1 MSKGKNAQ
9 IKKIGLIG
17 CIATGIGTIIGSGI
31 FGSLPEVINSIG
43 PGAVG
48 ALVIAVIY
56 IIACLIPNM
65 FASSVIPATGS
76 FFLYQAKLVHPMAGL
91 FMAVQN
97 LLFPVLVSVF
107 AVLFSDYF
115 VALIPSL
122 DGKQV
127 LISIAILIVYTGIG
141 WFGNHTFVSVN
152 NIMVAMLLVAI
163 GLYVFIGVPN
173 MNPGQLV
180 LADIIRPGVKLT
192 SFSAAVGILSSS
204 LSGAGSISQIA
215 GDVEN
220 PRRNLPLAMILA
232 PVLVCVVYV
241 LMAVVSLGAMEGSQI
256 VTLSDV
262 AREFMSPALV
272 TFFIVGGPLCG
283 VLTSMV
289 PQIMLSVA
297 SVAVA
302 ADSGVYPEG
311 FARRNKYNVPVGTF
325 IYVMVF
331 AMILAATGAG
341 FGVLMTMFSFVNTL
355 SNLLMALIPFFLYK
369 RYPHACNH
377 AGFKMNK
384 AFTYVVSVFAAIASG
399 YLSFTML
406 STLGATVW
414 ILIGIGAAASVV
426 YFYLRIRYLKRKG
439 RDLIED
445 MRSPYAEWS
454 EREEACRKMD
464 EESQKSI

>member
-1 MSKGKNAQ
+1 
-9 IKKIGLIG
+9 
-17 CIATGIGTIIGSGI
+17 
-31 FGSLPEVINSIG
+31 
-43 PGAVG
+43 
-48 ALVIAVIY
+48 
-56 IIACLIPNM
+56 
-65 FASSVIPATGS
+65 
-76 FFLYQAKLVHPMAGL
+76 
-91 FMAVQN
+91 
-97 LLFPVLVSVF
+97 
-107 AVLFSDYF
+107 
-115 VALIPSL
+115 
-122 DGKQV
+122 
-127 LISIAILIVYTGIG
+127 
-141 WFGNHTFVSVN
+141 
-152 NIMVAMLLVAI
+152 MVAMLLVAI

-426 YFYLRIRYLKRKG
+426 YFYLRIRYLKRQG

-445 MRSPYAEWS
+445 MRSPYPEWS

-464 EESQKSI
+464 EESQKNV